1 LGIARHSKNIENSYK
16 LIEYLLNKESQEW
29 YANVNNEYPVMPN
42 AETNDLLKSW
52 GTVKLD
58 EKSINK
64 LGELNP
70 NAVKLMDRVNWQ

>member
-1 LGIARHSKNIENSYK
+1 
-16 LIEYLLNKESQEW
+16 
-29 YANVNNEYPVMPN
+29 MPN

>member
-1 LGIARHSKNIENSYK
+1 
-16 LIEYLLNKESQEW
+16 
-29 YANVNNEYPVMPN
+29 
-42 AETNDLLKSW
+42 LKSW